1 MHFPV
6 GRWLNERRLPHRGEE
21 AEVLRAWVGRVP
33 SLHDA
38 LPPILVE
45 LRRARRHERPASLL
59 VVGPETPLREGPAA
73 APRRGGSRRRER
85 SPAPSRAPHVDLFVL
100 GLLLRETIRET
111 DQLALAVEDR
121 LYVLLLPETADSE
134 GREVAS
140 RLVRAS
146 KGRLPL
152 PARAGLAAF
161 PDDGFT
167 IEDLLTK
174 ARHAWEHRPLE
185 VDSDDVSHTGAPAR
199 EASHD

>member
-1 MHFPV
+1 MQLPV
-6 GRWLNERRLPHRGEE
+6 GRWLNERRLPRRGEE

-45 LRRARRHERPASLL
+45 LRRARRHERPASVL
-59 VVGPETPLREGPAA
+59 VVGPETQVQNGRAMPSDRSRSRGRETP
-73 APRRGGSRRRER
+73 PDRVRT
-85 SPAPSRAPHVDLFVL
+85 PHVDLFVL
-100 GLLLRETIRET
+100 GLLFRESIRET

-146 KGRLPL
+146 NGRVPL

-174 ARHAWEHRPLE
+174 ARHAWQHRPLQA
-185 VDSDDVSHTGAPAR
+185 DPDDVPETAGATREGSHG
-199 EASHD
+199 